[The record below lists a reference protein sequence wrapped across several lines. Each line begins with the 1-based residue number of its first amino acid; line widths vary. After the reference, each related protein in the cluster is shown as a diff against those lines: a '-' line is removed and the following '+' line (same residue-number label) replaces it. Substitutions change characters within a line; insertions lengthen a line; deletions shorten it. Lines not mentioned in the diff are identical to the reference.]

1 MRGRIFKT
9 MMTATALAMMLTG
22 CSEQVS
28 TNTYTHEAGD
38 ELKAD
43 ASLYASFKN
52 PESAKAAEVH
62 LEQVVADRVGT
73 YEGWITLKN
82 KDYSFTV
89 DVVDTKAPDGSFE
102 TTTTSVG
109 IDTKIT
115 PKLFGISCTDISE
128 IKYGIRN
135 VEKIKSEDE
144 LKLLIDES
152 FTKAEEEGIE
162 EITLKDMVGVTWE
175 KDTDS
180 REESGFDL
188 DSLKEEYLPTES
200 GLYKLELVCSD
211 VHGNASIM
219 NAYVIADIEAPVLK
233 LQDKEVTVTSDFEK
247 YMNSLSEGL
256 YAEDNL
262 LGDITGALSVV
273 GSEVIDESSTVTKMK
288 VTYEV
293 YDLVGNRAEG
303 SRVFT
308 SKAQVKTVSQTSA
321 QSQVTQTQSNGYD
334 RDRAVQAFEAVN
346 EQRAAAGIAPLAWD
360 EGMYE
365 TSCQR
370 ASEIVN
376 DFSHNGCPSNY
387 GENIAENFKSISNLI
402 NAWMNSPGHQKNIL
416 NANYSAGAMGC
427 YYYNGTYYWV
437 NNFRY

>member
-1 MRGRIFKT
+1 MKGRIFKT
-9 MMTATALAMMLTG
+9 LITATALTMLLTG

-38 ELKAD
+38 ELKTD

-52 PESAKAAEVH
+52 PENAKVAEVH
-62 LEQVVADRVGT
+62 LDKVVADRVGT

-89 DVVDTKAPDGSFE
+89 EVVDTTAPDGSFE

-115 PKLFGISCTDISE
+115 PELFGISCTDISE

-135 VEKIKSEDE
+135 VEKIKTEDE
-144 LKLLIDES
+144 LKMLIDES
-152 FTKAEEEGIE
+152 FRKAEEEGLE

-188 DSLKEEYLPTES
+188 ASLEEEYLPTES

-211 VHGNASIM
+211 IHGNASIM
-219 NAYVIADIEAPVLK
+219 NAYAIADIEAPVLK
-233 LQDKEVTVTSDFEK
+233 LEDKEVTVTNDFEK

-273 GSEVIDESSTVTKMK
+273 GSEVIDESSTVTKMR

-303 SRVFT
+303 SRIFT
-308 SKAQVKTVSQTSA
+308 SKAQVKTVSQPSA
-321 QSQVTQTQSNGYD
+321 QSQAIQTQSNGYD
-334 RDRAVQAFEAVN
+334 RDRA
-346 EQRAAAGIAPLAWD
+346 
-360 EGMYE
+360 Y
-365 TSCQR
+365 
-370 ASEIVN
+370 
-376 DFSHNGCPSNY
+376 
-387 GENIAENFKSISNLI
+387 
-402 NAWMNSPGHQKNIL
+402 
-416 NANYSAGAMGC
+416 
-427 YYYNGTYYWV
+427 
-437 NNFRY
+437 FR